1 VFQLHRLY
9 VFTYRLLP
17 NGAVFVNHELQGT
30 RKEVVRD
37 RTAGL
42 VVLIKSQGNFG
53 LVVVG

>member
-1 VFQLHRLY
+1 MFQLHRLY